1 MLTYAVSVFSSTA
14 SVNSMNSAPA
24 PVGGR
29 WPFPLNKICL
39 APDPAGGAYS
49 APQTPYL
56 DFMGLILGREGKG
69 GGKGRG
75 EERGRNGFDIGWGGE
90 GAGLAPKLKLGPQNY
105 FPGAGAN
112 KHKHCQ

>member
-1 MLTYAVSVFSSTA
+1 
-14 SVNSMNSAPA
+14 MNSAPA

-56 DFMGLILGREGKG
+56 DFRGLILGREGKG

-75 EERGRNGFDIGWGGE
+75 EERGKERVRHRMGRRRGRI
-90 GAGLAPKLKLGPQNY
+90 GPQAKAWTPEL
-105 FPGAGAN
+105 FSWRRR
-112 KHKHCQ
+112 K